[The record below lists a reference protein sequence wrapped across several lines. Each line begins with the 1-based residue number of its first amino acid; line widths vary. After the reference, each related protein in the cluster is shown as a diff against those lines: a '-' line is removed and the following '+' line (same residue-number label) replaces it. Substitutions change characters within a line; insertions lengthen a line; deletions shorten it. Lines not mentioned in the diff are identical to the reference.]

1 MSSSQPLY
9 GVPRPNAGLKPTKEM
24 PVSSTSLAFTSQLST
39 LLAQSSSSHPST
51 TTTARSRPSKTSK
64 EDIFKTHNK
73 NTKKRALADIASSSD
88 GHTQYRPSQ
97 GIGGS
102 ALDSGDLHRSKRKME
117 EKARLYAAMKR
128 GDYVPPTGRGGN
140 ASSSRNLEEHSLVDF
155 DRKWADS
162 LERNNGANDK
172 NGDHDKDTSSGEDN
186 DNDDHDDND
195 DDTTLLP
202 YEDEFGRLRHGTRK
216 EIARHHQRR
225 AAASHAE
232 SELQSFTARPL
243 APSTILHGDVIQSAA
258 FNPDTTIAAQMD
270 ALARKRDRSLTP
282 PAETHY
288 DASKEIRSKGV
299 GFYQFSKEEG
309 ERAREMEELEG
320 RRGETER
327 VKREQEE
334 RRERRRREVEGRKRV
349 ISRKREE
356 RLADRFLAELG

>member
-9 GVPRPNAGLKPTKEM
+9 GVPRPNAGLKPAKEM
-24 PVSSTSLAFTSQLST
+24 PVSSTSLAFTSQLSS

-51 TTTARSRPSKTSK
+51 TATARSRPSKTSK

-73 NTKKRALADIASSSD
+73 NTKKRALADVSSSSD
-88 GHTQYRPSQ
+88 GRTQYRDND
-97 GIGGS
+97 GS

-140 ASSSRNLEEHSLVDF
+140 SSSSRNLEEHSLVDF

-162 LERNNGANDK
+162 LERKKGPSSSNNNHD
-172 NGDHDKDTSSGEDN
+172 NDKDTSSGEDN
-186 DNDDHDDND
+186 DNDEDEDEDDDN
-195 DDTTLLP
+195 TQLP

-216 EIARHHQRR
+216 EIARHLQRR
-225 AAASHAE
+225 AAASHAD

-243 APSTILHGDVIQSAA
+243 APSTILHGDVIQSAS

-282 PAETHY
+282 PAESHY

-309 ERAREMEELEG
+309 ERAREMGELEG

-334 RRERRRREVEGRKRV
+334 RRERRRREVEERKRV